1 VRPSGWFAASPVSA
15 GVTNLIMVRPRRRTT
30 PSEIQR
36 RIEEALVRSAETDAE
51 RIRVEVDGDKVILT
65 GTVRSWAEKQEAERA
80 AWSAPGVAEVDNRI
94 VIRP

>member
-1 VRPSGWFAASPVSA
+1 MFIAARKLCACA
-15 GVTNLIMVRPRRRTT
+15 GASFRSTAPPGDGRLRRPRRRTT

-65 GTVRSWAEKQEAERA
+65 DADGIVQYGIKGPLNRRVVSVR
-80 AWSAPGVAEVDNRI
+80 P
-94 VIRP
+94 